1 VGDQGP
7 RRGDDRSAAGRARR
21 SVDRP
26 GASPLTVEQLLARQG
41 VDTGRRRA
49 ARRADLGAHRPGAPG
64 SPDLTA
70 SPRPAD
76 VRNGMPPVPGAAP
89 PAAALPAQSPPE
101 RRAGLPPVPAGAVPA
116 AASGIPLTAPSVRPS
131 APVPSLPPHPSLPL
145 TGLPYAPVGPTR
157 KSAPV
162 PPLPGTAPA
171 RPGSTKRAR
180 PPKPERSPARRRLVR
195 AVVALVSIV
204 GVLVLY
210 TLGLYF
216 YVDRGI
222 DRVDALSTDGPEV
235 IAPELQSGA
244 DTYLVVGAGVPGQ
257 DGARSV
263 TSMLA
268 TVSQDG
274 ERAVLLSLPPTA
286 MVDTPQCRTAEGGLR
301 EPRTEALAGAL
312 LRGGPSCMVRVVQQV
327 TGVQVDHYLS
337 LDLARLPGMIDALGD
352 VPVCVPGTLAASSA
366 DRPLPLG
373 DSTLTSDE
381 VAGWLRPADE
391 ATDLTGALTSQR
403 TQLLLTSTL
412 RAALTA
418 GTLADP
424 VSLTRFLSR
433 ASDALTVDSQT
444 TLGDL
449 RELASSLGNLSG
461 SAVQRA
467 ELPATERDYVPAGS
481 KTPYVLLDAA
491 ATGSLFETVIRD
503 TRVPSDVLAVQAE
516 QEAAAAAA
524 LKAET
529 ATAAPDDAAAA
540 AAPAAPDTRQGPIVA
555 PSDVTLDVLNA
566 TATAGLAGEVGDQLE
581 AEGFSVANVGNES
594 APVDRTVVRHGE
606 DAAEQAKTV
615 AAAVPGAELVPSEGI
630 AADAVQLVVGPDFE
644 DVVPVEPAPAAAT
657 ASSAADDQKAAAPT
671 VAPTPV
677 SCG

>member
-1 VGDQGP
+1 MNEKVSRTVGDQGP
-7 RRGDDRSAAGRARR
+7 RSGDDRSAAGRARR
-21 SVDRP
+21 SANRP
-26 GASPLTVEQLLARQG
+26 GASPLTVEQLVARQG

-49 ARRADLGAHRPGAPG
+49 ARRADVGSPPPGTPG
-64 SPDLTA
+64 SPGLTA

-76 VRNGMPPVPGAAP
+76 VRNGMPPVPGAAL
-89 PAAALPAQSPPE
+89 PAAALPAQLAPE
-101 RRAGLPPVPAGAVPA
+101 RRAGLP
-116 AASGIPLTAPSVRPS
+116 
-131 APVPSLPPHPSLPL
+131 PVPSLPPHPSLPL

-195 AVVALVSIV
+195 AVVALISIV

-210 TLGLYF
+210 NLGLYF

-244 DTYLVVGAGVPGQ
+244 DTYLVVGTGVPGQ

-268 TVSQDG
+268 AVSQDG

-286 MVDTPQCRTAEGGLR
+286 MVDTPQCRTDEGGLR

-373 DSTLTSDE
+373 DSTLSSDA
-381 VAGWLRPADE
+381 VTGWLRPADE

-424 VSLTRFLSR
+424 MSLTRFLSR
-433 ASDALTVDSQT
+433 ASDAVTVDSQT

-449 RELASSLGNLSG
+449 RELASSLSNLSG

-481 KTPYVLLDAA
+481 ETPYVLLDAA

-503 TRVPSDVLAVQAE
+503 TRVPSEVLAVQAE

-524 LKAET
+524 LQAQT
-529 ATAAPDDAAAA
+529 ATTAPDDDAAAD
-540 AAPAAPDTRQGPIVA
+540 APGGPDAQQGPTVA

-581 AEGFSVANVGNES
+581 VEGFSVANVGNES
-594 APVDRTVVRHGE
+594 APVDRTVVRHGA

-615 AAAVPGAELVPSEGI
+615 AAAVLGADLVPDERI

-644 DVVPVEPAPAAAT
+644 DVVPVEVAPAVAAEPKP
-657 ASSAADDQKAAAPT
+657 AADERAAAPT
-671 VAPTPV
+671 AAPTSAPV